1 MNMNHYPRLRKFG
14 FFNGARRSLAG
25 ALCGAFVFAIA
36 PANLAWAQTCDPP
49 CRAGQNCVPINP
61 KAPEGAGRCVPGGR
75 PPLLPAPTSVIGLA
89 VVSVGREVYVF
100 ATADNGH
107 VLYTFFQT
115 GGAGAGGWFDL
126 GDKVLT
132 DAAPAA
138 AAVPDPAGTYMFVWV
153 RDKNTKAIK
162 LNQGSPDAFNWVGWD

>member
-1 MNMNHYPRLRKFG
+1 MSITLK
-14 FFNGARRSLAG
+14 SILVG

-36 PANLAWAQTCDPP
+36 PADLGWAQDNCDPDEP
-49 CRAGQNCVPINP
+49 CIPTGGKCDPGKTHCVGAVTNPRTHCRTGGTCKPILGN
-61 KAPEGAGRCVPGGR
+61 
-75 PPLLPAPTSVIGLA
+75 LPAPTSVIGLA
-89 VVSVGREVYVF
+89 AVSVGREVYVF

-132 DAAPAA
+132 DAAPAV

-153 RDKNTKAIK
+153 RDKNTPHAIK